1 MPRPT
6 LTDLTAFAAVAEHSS
21 FRKAADILGVSR
33 SSLSHAIAAL
43 ERNLGTR
50 LLHRTTR
57 SVAPTDAGERLLRR
71 LTPVLQDLDQ
81 AIDAVV
87 DDGGH
92 PSGTLRIN
100 GGEEAMRQ
108 LLRLVVPSF
117 LSRYPHVSLDLVTD
131 GRLVDI
137 VEQGFDAGLRLAE
150 AVPQDMMAVSLGE
163 NFRFLAVA
171 APTYLAKAGQ
181 LLTPDD
187 LRHHQCIRQRLP
199 SGKLYRW
206 EFERRGQE
214 IAIDVP
220 GAMTLNHTMLMI
232 EAAADGLGIAY
243 VPETAARPWLQ
254 AGRLIALLED
264 WSPAVGGLRLY
275 YPSHRHVP
283 AALRAF
289 IDVMKGAR

>member
-1 MPRPT
+1 MSRPT
-6 LTDLTAFAAVAEHSS
+6 LTDLTALVAVMEYRS
-21 FRKAADILGVSR
+21 FRKAADVLGVSR

-81 AIDAVV
+81 AIDAVA